1 MRLKALKVLRD
12 LTAKIES
19 PMDTIIR
26 IIWLQPTFLLAL
38 KIALH
43 LHVFD
48 ILGDGEFHSVTE
60 IAKTSQA
67 EPFLIRRILRHLAAL
82 GALRENESDS
92 YGSTT
97 LTDGLREKTVHGP
110 WEWAFDVEA
119 PTFARLPEF
128 LAKTGYKDPS
138 DVSALTL
145 VEGK

>member
-12 LTAKIES
+12 LTAKTEYPI
-19 PMDTIIR
+19 DTTIR

-38 KIALH
+38 KIALD

-48 ILGDGEFHSVTE
+48 ILGDGEFHSVAE

-67 EPFLIRRILRHLAAL
+67 EPFLIRHILRHLAAL

-92 YGSTT
+92 YGYTT
-97 LTDGLREKTVHGP
+97 LTDGLPDNTVHGSL
-110 WEWAFDVEA
+110 EWAFDVEA

-128 LAKTGYKDPS
+128 LANTGHKDPS